1 MTQPPETESP
11 SLVGTLI
18 EGKYLLEREL
28 GAGGMGAVYLARHKT
43 IEREVAIKL
52 LHRSLASDASIR
64 RRFETEA
71 RAIARLSH
79 PGCVMLYEFGLEPEL
94 EALYAVFEYVK
105 GRSLEKW
112 AGQKLAI
119 DDVLDLGRQVV
130 AAIEHA
136 HSQKIIHRDLKPDN
150 IMVTIA
156 DSGKLEVK
164 VLDFGIARIAEDDD
178 ETQDQSRL
186 TKTGQMFGTPPYMS
200 PEQIKAKLNITFATD
215 IYSIGVILY
224 ELIEGRLPFLADS
237 PIETVMLH
245 LNEEVPPMVRSDLPE
260 ELRQIVMRCLQKDPD
275 DRFGSCTE
283 LREALDRVVVEVGEV
298 MALTDMSGVADL
310 RGGAPVMAGGLGGEP
325 TDPEPPV
332 SDPMVHA
339 HATDLAFG
347 NAPTLGASPDSWQGT
362 SSDDV
367 GIAVHVGAAGGGREA
382 QAAFAS
388 AQTLPPSGAGEA
400 DAQPSAAAAGSGA
413 AGSRATDAP
422 EAATQ
427 QPGRSYHTTEDTAA
441 PRQAPET
448 WSEVAD
454 PTQRKT
460 LVLLM
465 VAIGVAVV
473 ALAVVV
479 LGLGGEPEEGAVA
492 TAAGG
497 VDAPAEAQGAEA
509 LADGEPG
516 SSEAGEGAETR
527 AAQGDEASGANVAP
541 AAGAPSEATSGQAAV
556 KQGAA
561 SQAGRADG
569 EGAGAGEGS
578 ERGVGAGEEVAG
590 ARDDRQAE
598 EPEEAEPVRRAP
610 TRKASAPASA
620 PEAEEPEE
628 PARLR
633 LNRTRRIKK
642 ADEASESTDEPA
654 RLSLPRR

>member
-1 MTQPPETESP
+1 MTESPETESP

-164 VLDFGIARIAEDDD
+164 VLDFGIARIAEDD

-186 TKTGQMFGTPPYMS
+186 TKMGQMFGTPPYMS
-200 PEQIKAKLNITFATD
+200 PEQIRARLNITFATD

-260 ELRQIVMRCLQKDPD
+260 ELRQIVMRCLEKDPD

-298 MALTDMSGVADL
+298 TALTDLGGVADL
-310 RGGAPVMAGGLGGEP
+310 RGGAPVMAGELGGEP
-325 TDPEPPV
+325 TDPEPPS

-347 NAPTLGASPDSWQGT
+347 HAPTLGASADSWQGT
-362 SSDDV
+362 TSDDV
-367 GIAVHVGAAGGGREA
+367 GVAVQVGAAGGGNEA
-382 QAAFAS
+382 QAGFAS
-388 AQTLPPSGAGEA
+388 AQTVPTAGPGEA
-400 DAQPSAAAAGSGA
+400 DAHPSAAAAGSGA
-413 AGSRATDAP
+413 TPAP
-422 EAATQ
+422 EAAMQ
-427 QPGRSYHTTEDTAA
+427 QPGRGYHATEDAAA

-448 WSEVAD
+448 WEEMAN

-460 LVLLM
+460 LVVLM
-465 VAIGVAVV
+465 VVIGVAVLV
-473 ALAVVV
+473 LAGVIFGMSGESEDADDAAGAAENLAVEDGEAAPAPASPGEGSV
-479 LGLGGEPEEGAVA
+479 GGSETEEGANA
-492 TAAGG
+492 RAGQGDEAPGPGDALSAAGAPG
-497 VDAPAEAQGAEA
+497 EVAIEKDAAVEDAPALG
-509 LADGEPG
+509 
-516 SSEAGEGAETR
+516 AGEGA
-527 AAQGDEASGANVAP
+527 GD
-541 AAGAPSEATSGQAAV
+541 QA
-556 KQGAA
+556 
-561 SQAGRADG
+561 
-569 EGAGAGEGS
+569 
-578 ERGVGAGEEVAG
+578 ERSVGAGEEVAG

-598 EPEEAEPVRRAP
+598 EKQEVAPERRAP
-610 TRKASAPASA
+610 TRTTNSPASA

-633 LNRTRRIKK
+633 LNRTRRLKK
-642 ADEASESTDEPA
+642 ADEEAESTDEPA

>member
-186 TKTGQMFGTPPYMS
+186 TKMGQMFGTPPYMS

-245 LNEEVPPMVRSDLPE
+245 LNEEVPPMVRSDLPK
-260 ELRQIVMRCLQKDPD
+260 ELRQIVMRCLQKDPA

-283 LREALDRVVVEVGEV
+283 LREALDRVVVETGEV
-298 MALTDMSGVADL
+298 TALTDLGGVADL
-310 RGGAPVMAGGLGGEP
+310 RGGAPLMGGGLGREP
-325 TDPEPPV
+325 TEPEAPSSPD
-332 SDPMVHA
+332 SDPMVGA
-339 HATDLAFG
+339 RATDLAFG
-347 NAPTLGASPDSWQGT
+347 NAPTLGASPESWQGT

-367 GIAVHVGAAGGGREA
+367 GIAVQVGASAGVQRGDA
-382 QAAFAS
+382 QALAAFS
-388 AQTLPPSGAGEA
+388 DAQTMPPADIGVSPAGEA
-400 DAQPSAAAAGSGA
+400 A
-413 AGSRATDAP
+413 DAP
-422 EAATQ
+422 TTRQ
-427 QPGRSYHTTEDTAA
+427 QPGRAYQATEESAP

-448 WSEVAD
+448 WEEIAN
-454 PTQRKT
+454 PTRRKT
-460 LVLLM
+460 LVLSM
-465 VAIGVAVV
+465 IAIGVAVV
-473 ALAVVV
+473 VLVVV
-479 LGLGGEPEEGAVA
+479 VFGMGGESEEGAVA

-497 VDAPAEAQGAEA
+497 VDAPVEAQGADG
-509 LADGEPG
+509 LTDGEPG

-527 AAQGDEASGANVAP
+527 AAQGDEASGPSDAP
-541 AAGAPSEATSGQAAV
+541 AANSPHEPRAEDVASDR
-556 KQGAA
+556 GAA
-561 SQAGRADG
+561 LQEGAAGD

-590 ARDDRQAE
+590 AREAAE
-598 EPEEAEPVRRAP
+598 VPADAESVRGEPKREANV
-610 TRKASAPASA
+610 PAVA
-620 PEAEEPEE
+620 PEAEAPQE

-633 LNRTRRIKK
+633 LNRTRRIKTVD
-642 ADEASESTDEPA
+642 DEESESTNEPA